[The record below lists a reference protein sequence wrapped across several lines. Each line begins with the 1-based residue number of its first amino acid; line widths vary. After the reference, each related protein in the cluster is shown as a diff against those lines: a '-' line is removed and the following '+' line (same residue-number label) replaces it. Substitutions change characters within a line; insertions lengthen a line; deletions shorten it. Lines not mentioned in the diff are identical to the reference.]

1 MGVGYHT
8 ARTMAGATFRTRPPN
23 DAPTELRTNAGDVAL
38 HEYHV
43 TLGGHA
49 HAILH
54 TGAILTADDEQRLV
68 SDGETQRPYG
78 LALWPSAIALAHEIA
93 ERADEARGRH
103 VLELGAGAGLPGI
116 VAASLGARV
125 VQTDRHPA
133 ALSLCRLNA
142 ERNRAATVEH
152 RLGDWVFWDD
162 ATRYDRIIG
171 SDVLYAAGMHPYL
184 SDIFDS
190 NLAPGGRVLLSDPFR
205 RASLAL
211 LESLEAAG
219 WNVTFGTWSVSAED
233 ARCTVGVYELS
244 RTDHTR

>member
-1 MGVGYHT
+1 M
-8 ARTMAGATFRTRPPN
+8 PN
-23 DAPTELRTNAGDVAL
+23 EPPTELRTNAGDVSL
-38 HEYHV
+38 HQYHV
-43 TLGGHA
+43 TLGGRA
-49 HAILH
+49 YAILH
-54 TGAILTADDEQRLV
+54 TGAILTVDDEQRLV
-68 SDGETQRPYG
+68 SDNERQRPYG

-93 ERADEARGRH
+93 GRADETRGRH
-103 VLELGAGAGLPGI
+103 ILELGAGTGLPGI

-142 ERNRAATVEH
+142 ERNGATTVEH
-152 RLGDWVFWDD
+152 RLGDWVLWDD

-171 SDVLYAAGMHPYL
+171 SDVLYAAAMHAYL
-184 SDIFDS
+184 TDIFNA

-219 WNVTFGTWSVSAED
+219 WRVTFGKWSVGGED
-233 ARCTVGVYELS
+233 ARCAVGVYELS
-244 RTDHTR
+244 RADEPR